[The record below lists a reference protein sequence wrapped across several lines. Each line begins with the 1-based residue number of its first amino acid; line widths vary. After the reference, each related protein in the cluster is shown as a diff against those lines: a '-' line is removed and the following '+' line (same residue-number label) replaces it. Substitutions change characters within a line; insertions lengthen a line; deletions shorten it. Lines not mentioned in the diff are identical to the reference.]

1 VLHPVLQVGVSLIT
15 AQAAVL
21 HRAAANKEAPSARL
35 NESQYESK
43 LADEFRI
50 NDRCEGA
57 FGRLRTRRT
66 TAGNEAFGKGG
77 EGAPFGWGQDL

>member
-1 VLHPVLQVGVSLIT
+1 MLHPVLQVGVSLIA

-21 HRAAANKEAPSARL
+21 HRAAANEEASSARL

-50 NDRCEGA
+50 NDRCKGA
-57 FGRLRTRRT
+57 FCGLCARRT
-66 TAGNEAFGKGG
+66 AA
-77 EGAPFGWGQDL
+77 